1 MNFPRPF
8 MQRDEGLKGT
18 EVNSEFTLEIQE
30 H

>member
-1 MNFPRPF
+1 

-30 H
+30 HSIHGQPL